1 MILKKQYLPLLL
13 LLATVSCT
21 VLEDRR
27 GCPNFIVLDLDYYS
41 GRSSSLSFDC
51 RSWIND
57 IPNSEDTLEYRMDNH
72 VYDLPFKDRGM
83 AEILCLADFG
93 KNRERITPDGDCI
106 IPVGQQHIPFYGV
119 YIQSLVEDGDVFIKG
134 RTLNKQYCNL
144 KFSLLNVPFSNFT
157 VSVVSDVCGFNSRTL
172 APVRGEFRYE
182 WKEPEY
188 YYSVCIPRQLDDGN
202 LHIVIHNN
210 LFDSMERDRDIILR
224 LGKYIR
230 DEHFEWSQP
239 DVADINAQIDINE
252 IKTIIQVIQ

>member
-13 LLATVSCT
+13 LAATVSCT

-41 GRSSSLSFDC
+41 GRSSSLSVDC

-57 IPNSEDTLEYRMDNH
+57 IPNSEDTLEYRMDSH

-83 AEILCLADFG
+83 AEILCLTDFG
-93 KNRERITPDGDCI
+93 KNRERITADGDCI
-106 IPVGQQHIPFYGV
+106 IPLGQQHIPFYGV
-119 YIQSLVEDGDVFIKG
+119 YIQSLIEDSDVFIKG

-144 KFSLLNVPFSNFT
+144 KFSISNVPFRDFT
-157 VSVVSDVCGFNSRTL
+157 VSVVSDVCGFNARTL
-172 APVRGEFRYE
+172 EPVRGEFRYE

-188 YYSVCIPRQLDDGN
+188 YYSVCIPRQVDDGN
-202 LHIVIHNN
+202 LDIVIHNN
-210 LFDSMERDRDIILR
+210 FLDSADNEKDIILH

-230 DEHFEWSQP
+230 DERYEWSKP
-239 DVADINAQIDINE
+239 DVADINAQIDVNGE
-252 IKTIIQVIQ
+252 RTVIQVIQ